1 MLTISL
7 DTETEARLAERARAK
22 GLSEEAFVRLLI
34 GDGLDD
40 LDDMQMAVDR
50 LGNRLPPLT
59 SAEARQALGLDD

>member
-7 DTETEARLAERARAK
+7 DTETEARLTERARTK

-40 LDDMQMAVDR
+40 LDDTQMAADR
-50 LGNRLPPLT
+50 LGNPLPPLT
-59 SAEARQALGLDD
+59 NAQARQALGLDD